1 MYHPAHNL
9 AKCRFGALALVDLA
23 DAADEIRR
31 KREALGAV
39 ECVFILF
46 TQDDLPELS
55 EEQARQLLH
64 HFLHFHGED
73 PLYDRLHQQLNNLAD
88 DWADDAGRVQ

>member
-9 AKCRFGALALVDLA
+9 PKCRFGALALVDLA

-31 KREALGAV
+31 KREALGDV
-39 ECVFILF
+39 ECVFVLF
-46 TQDDLPELS
+46 TEEDLPQLTDD
-55 EEQARQLLH
+55 QARQLLQ
-64 HFLHFHGED
+64 HFLHFHGDD
-73 PLYDRLHQQLNNLAD
+73 PLYDRLHHQLNALAD